1 MIPSRSIQ
9 QELEDEIINYV
20 HQAHYESFE
29 CNGSYGTELVTKKR
43 KVKRLF
49 DILYE
54 SFSKLEGNK
63 SSQRND
69 LKAWN
74 VLKSNE
80 KLLKIPKTIGPV
92 DGVEV
97 GDRFDFR
104 LQLMIMGIHSF
115 IIRGIDYIQLAHGQL
130 LATCVVA
137 TEGYFDKM
145 VMQEE
150 ILYTGEG
157 GTFDPKGKDVK
168 DQELKRGNLAL
179 KNSMDAQNYVR
190 VVRGIKSSGKKSTT
204 FIYDGLYKVVEC
216 YKERAFTLILMN
228 ILPLFNPLFQL
239 PLQIQPKPSP
249 SSPIAPPSGPS
260 SAPGPFP
267 SPSPNNSSHSPP
279 DGSLPGPHSSASSS
293 DPPPDSPSPATAP
306 SPICGPPSL
315 SSSPDPVPLHVS
327 YPDSGP
333 APLNASQSRFRKD
346 GIDLSLFLFQKWILQ
361 RR

>member
-1 MIPSRSIQ
+1 MRSRNFEHLLHSTNKISSKPKYSCYYGKVSKTASRTSPSVGHINSLTCKIVNHFGHAKMIPSRSIQ

-216 YKERAFTLILMN
+216 YKERGSTRKMQLKFRLVRCPGQIN
-228 ILPLFNPLFQL
+228 IEW
-239 PLQIQPKPSP
+239 KR
-249 SSPIAPPSGPS
+249 
-260 SAPGPFP
+260 
-267 SPSPNNSSHSPP
+267 
-279 DGSLPGPHSSASSS
+279 
-293 DPPPDSPSPATAP
+293 
-306 SPICGPPSL
+306 
-315 SSSPDPVPLHVS
+315 
-327 YPDSGP
+327 YY
-333 APLNASQSRFRKD
+333 
-346 GIDLSLFLFQKWILQ
+346 
-361 RR
+361 